1 MVGQKWVFP
10 KKCTRNYARLL
21 ILINNCA
28 CTRKRNTKY
37 TIFFCFILATT
48 TTTTTTTRRLEES
61 TFLPVLN
68 SSPFNLP
75 SSTPARVP
83 PPVVSSTFKPFEA
96 SLGPSSPAPNSF
108 VLSSA
113 EQPQKPQ
120 LGTSPQQPSFAPIIL
135 DTPVG
140 AGGSFLDSP
149 VGGGS
154 PLPTVP
160 PEVDLS
166 TRYDFT

>member
-1 MVGQKWVFP
+1 M
-10 KKCTRNYARLL
+10 
-21 ILINNCA
+21 
-28 CTRKRNTKY
+28 
-37 TIFFCFILATT
+37 
-48 TTTTTTTRRLEES
+48 
-61 TFLPVLN
+61 LN

-75 SSTPARVP
+75 SSTPARVAP
-83 PPVVSSTFKPFEA
+83 AVSSTFKPFEA

-108 VLSSA
+108 VLSTA

-140 AGGSFLDSP
+140 GSFLDSP

-166 TRYDFT
+166 TSQQPAVVKAGEDYYYYYYYYDDDEESSENSPTEA